1 MIELRDRS
9 VHFTPS
15 LIDIEDNIINTI
27 NHARKFLL
35 FDDSGAWVKKDGNS
49 LFDVTMGSSD
59 GPEVCELVG
68 LYLLNKIKPL
78 LGSNNVGLYRDDG
91 LAIVHKVNN
100 CPKIDTLRKAIISL
114 LKDEGLSI
122 IIDTNLF
129 ETDFLDVSFNLNTA
143 KYFLFKKPNNTP
155 LYIHSKSNQ
164 PPSIIKQLLSMT
176 NKSISNLSC
185 DEIEFNKAKIT
196 CEMALKNSGY
206 KATLKFEKTFQNR
219 RRNRNRKV
227 IWFNPPFNLNVKKNK
242 GK

>member
-15 LIDIEDNIINTI
+15 LIDIEANIINTI

-91 LAIVHKVNN
+91 LAIVNKAN
-100 CPKIDTLRKAIISL
+100 CPKVDTLRKAIMSL

-122 IIDTNLF
+122 TIDTNLF
-129 ETDFLDVSFNLNTA
+129 ETDFLDVSFNLIQQNTF
-143 KYFLFKKPNNTP
+143 FLRNQIIH
-155 LYIHSKSNQ
+155 LYIYTQNPTSLRQSSSNCCQ
-164 PPSIIKQLLSMT
+164 
-176 NKSISNLSC
+176 
-185 DEIEFNKAKIT
+185 
-196 CEMALKNSGY
+196 
-206 KATLKFEKTFQNR
+206 
-219 RRNRNRKV
+219 
-227 IWFNPPFNLNVKKNK
+227 
-242 GK
+242 